1 MLRRWNSIG
10 KLKVLVKPCFLP
22 MTCLIKEITFFFI
35 NRMSYLDSNM
45 LCEIFYASIGPQVL
59 HIARTETD
67 LVIRLNELILCLYGW
82 KTKVVNVP
90 VSFHYWKIY
99 LGDVLRQFIRLQIQ
113 LINLLSF
120 SLSDYFLCTCIFILC
135 LYVCIH
141 ECILCVQFL
150 YKFTLP
156 KIGKKISLSNALK
169 CSPEDFLIL
178 SLFSR
183 TMLPNYNF

>member
-1 MLRRWNSIG
+1 MFAGEFENNYKNFYAKTLELNRKNDNSC
-10 KLKVLVKPCFLP
+10 KALFFTNDLFDKRDTFL
-22 MTCLIKEITFFFI
+22 FFI

-59 HIARTETD
+59 HIASTETD

-99 LGDVLRQFIRLQIQ
+99 LGDILRKFIRLQIQ

-120 SLSDYFLCTCIFILC
+120 SLSDYFLCTCKYILC

-150 YKFTLP
+150 YKF
-156 KIGKKISLSNALK
+156 KNRKK
-169 CSPEDFLIL
+169 
-178 SLFSR
+178 
-183 TMLPNYNF
+183 NFFKQCFKMQP